1 MGKSPIDYAIGRELR
16 KLRERAG
23 MNLDEVSSRV
33 HKAATTISEHERGVI
48 SISLSDF
55 FAYCEIYGVSPDEV
69 VRTAKN
75 SI

>member
-16 KLRERAG
+16 KLRERSG
-23 MNLDEVSSRV
+23 MNLDELPTRI

-48 SISLSDF
+48 SVPLSVF
-55 FAYCEIYGVSPDEV
+55 FDYCEIYGVDAAEIV
-69 VRTAKN
+69 KRAKN

>member
-16 KLRERAG
+16 RLREHSG
-23 MNLDEVSSRV
+23 MNLDEVSLRV

-48 SISLSDF
+48 SVPLSVF
-55 FAYCEIYGVSPDEV
+55 FEYCSVYGVDPDEIV
-69 VRTAKN
+69 KRAKN